1 MSENDYSFIT
11 HWEIAAPLHDVW
23 NSIYESADWPSWW
36 KGVQQ
41 VTIIQENDSNGIN
54 GIRAYTWKSFLPYS
68 LSFEMKLV
76 EKIDEKLLR
85 GVAFGELEGEGTWH
99 FARENGITKVQYNWN
114 VKTNK
119 AWMNY
124 FSFILKPLFKLNHN
138 VVMKWGAHGLA
149 KKLNAKLI
157 SY

>member
-11 HWEIAAPLHDVW
+11 LWEIAAPLHDVW
-23 NSIYESADWPSWW
+23 NSIYESADWPLWW
-36 KGVQQ
+36 KGVKQ
-41 VTIIQENDSNGIN
+41 VTIIKENDSNGIN
-54 GIRAYTWKSFLPYS
+54 GVRAYTWKSVLPYS

-85 GVAFGELEGEGTWH
+85 GVAFGELEGEGPWH
-99 FARENGITKVQYNWN
+99 FTRVNGITKVQYNWN

-124 FSFILKPLFKLNHN
+124 FSFILNPLFRLNHN
-138 VVMKWGAHGLA
+138 VVMKWGAQGLA